1 MLARKTTASLT
12 TIVGR
17 RVRFTTLSP
26 PALSLALIKRKLSR
40 RSLSGENCWGTI
52 GKSFLSFSLS
62 RLSRI
67 RDERD
72 DFTRNTH
79 TERKGERKSSI
90 YRDSRSFVLSRRFF
104 KQVYSLTNF
113 LSFSLSLFG
122 GGSLFK
128 TLTKTRA
135 RSIKQQQ
142 VSAIQQQQRLFSAD
156 AVQSTDASSWDT
168 AIAANATEET
178 KRELASLAKTMAD
191 IKDAVQRDADRST
204 EIDFAKFKQ
213 QLTNSPEIVDLFQKA
228 YSTLK
233 LPKYESTEIADVTQA
248 FKVLEEAAKKQ
259 AAESAKRIEEL
270 EKELVALKEERESL
284 ERVTMDEIFEREP
297 EMREKFNEQIKKD
310 EWF

>member
-1 MLARKTTASLT
+1 MLAHQFFFCL
-12 TIVGR
+12 
-17 RVRFTTLSP
+17 FLY
-26 PALSLALIKRKLSR
+26 L
-40 RSLSGENCWGTI
+40 
-52 GKSFLSFSLS
+52 FLSF
-62 RLSRI
+62 
-67 RDERD
+67 
-72 DFTRNTH
+72 
-79 TERKGERKSSI
+79 
-90 YRDSRSFVLSRRFF
+90 
-104 KQVYSLTNF
+104 
-113 LSFSLSLFG
+113 G
-122 GGSLFK
+122 GGRDLSSK
-128 TLTKTRA
+128 RSPKRA
-135 RSIKQQQ
+135 RALARLRDKQ

>member
-1 MLARKTTASLT
+1 MTSLETLTPRERESERARSRET
-12 TIVGR
+12 
-17 RVRFTTLSP
+17 RVR
-26 PALSLALIKRKLSR
+26 
-40 RSLSGENCWGTI
+40 
-52 GKSFLSFSLS
+52 SFSLAVF
-62 RLSRI
+62 LN
-67 RDERD
+67 EC
-72 DFTRNTH
+72 TH
-79 TERKGERKSSI
+79 SPI
-90 YRDSRSFVLSRRFF
+90 FCLFPY
-104 KQVYSLTNF
+104 
-113 LSFSLSLFG
+113 LSLG

>member
-1 MLARKTTASLT
+1 MTSLETLTPREREIERARSRET
-12 TIVGR
+12 
-17 RVRFTTLSP
+17 RVR
-26 PALSLALIKRKLSR
+26 
-40 RSLSGENCWGTI
+40 
-52 GKSFLSFSLS
+52 SFSLAVF
-62 RLSRI
+62 L
-67 RDERD
+67 
-72 DFTRNTH
+72 NKCTH
-79 TERKGERKSSI
+79 SPI
-90 YRDSRSFVLSRRFF
+90 FCLFPY
-104 KQVYSLTNF
+104 
-113 LSFSLSLFG
+113 LSLG

>member
-1 MLARKTTASLT
+1 
-12 TIVGR
+12 
-17 RVRFTTLSP
+17 
-26 PALSLALIKRKLSR
+26 
-40 RSLSGENCWGTI
+40 
-52 GKSFLSFSLS
+52 
-62 RLSRI
+62 
-67 RDERD
+67 
-72 DFTRNTH
+72 
-79 TERKGERKSSI
+79 
-90 YRDSRSFVLSRRFF
+90 
-104 KQVYSLTNF
+104 
-113 LSFSLSLFG
+113 
-122 GGSLFK
+122 
-128 TLTKTRA
+128 
-135 RSIKQQQ
+135 
-142 VSAIQQQQRLFSAD
+142 
-156 AVQSTDASSWDT
+156 
-168 AIAANATEET
+168 
-178 KRELASLAKTMAD
+178 MAD

-310 EWF
+310 ECF